1 MSATAPPSNPPE
13 ANEPAEPVVLPDR
26 VPTVRYLDPAAA
38 LAFRTPIHEHVLSAD
53 GKAAGVLTMLGMMF
67 TVLARFGGPL
77 ADLVHAGGPLR
88 FAWSA
93 LVLSFAGLSLA
104 AVVQAFRTIS
114 PRFPKAPPSLAF
126 FGDIAR
132 LSREEYVVKVE
143 SLSPDDALQ
152 QMLRY
157 NHTASQI
164 CVGKGVQLRRAMR
177 CFEGAVACWTVLVAG
192 LVLRAFFP
200 W

>member
-1 MSATAPPSNPPE
+1 MSPTAPPSNPPK

-38 LAFRTPIHEHVLSAD
+38 LAFRTPIHEHVL
-53 GKAAGVLTMLGMMF
+53 G
-67 TVLARFGGPL
+67 RFGRAL

-93 LVLSFAGLSLA
+93 LVLRFAGLSLA

-132 LSREEYVVKVE
+132 LSREEYVAKVA
-143 SLSPDDALQ
+143 SLSPDD
-152 QMLRY
+152 
-157 NHTASQI
+157 
-164 CVGKGVQLRRAMR
+164 
-177 CFEGAVACWTVLVAG
+177 
-192 LVLRAFFP
+192 
-200 W
+200 